1 MSRRKLLV
9 LDVNG
14 LLVDTYFHKE
24 PLPKESPDA
33 RVGNFFVYKR
43 PFCGEFLQF
52 CLENFVVGIWSS
64 AREYNV
70 NNLVNY
76 VFGDTKEKL
85 AFSWHQSDCTD
96 VGLKAPDNQFKPLFL
111 KELSKLWGKVKG
123 DLPWSIGD
131 YGPFNTLL
139 VDDTPYK
146 AILNPP
152 NTGIFPRSYTAQD
165 YGDDFLGGAL
175 RNYLEGIR
183 DAASVQVYV
192 ESNPFGEPSITSASP
207 LWSYVSKVVLKV
219 NSAVSEVGDGI
230 AQAMQVVTAG
240 EEADMKQKHRKSK
253 HKKQNHH
260 LDPLQLGTQ
269 SSDFHFAS
277 EAVEL
282 QSSENIL
289 QPITSGTQSS
299 DSITVSRSFEEAPKV
314 GSQEEVNFS
323 VDNGNSLHIDSN
335 QSGNYSQLCEETHNY
350 VGSLSSKRRRV
361 LSEQYQGPDSVKQK
375 RPHNRGDSSFPFE
388 PKKADKEFFKKEEPQ
403 SKENSSSPA
412 EFGNHERANGKQFQ
426 GTDVAHKGERNGLLL
441 EQVNQ
446 RVDEKSM
453 SNREQGDQ
461 KGADKELHKD
471 EQPDSY
477 EQGNH
482 KRVDEELYR
491 KELPDNLEAGVNVRL
506 DKIHKEHC
514 DDADGHGV
522 GSFREVNENSMTFG
536 GLDSLRAGRIQK
548 GHSNDDEV
556 FHRKSIGKKVSQKS
570 RFLWTSDKS
579 IVLKRYS
586 ECSDGSRDEY
596 RRHQNQHTFTMH
608 NEGDYHNRG
617 SIGHSQDWERKR
629 RYYQSTGNKMPQFQG
644 REQRGYYQSRGNE
657 MPHLQGREQR
667 GFFSDYKQHTRHG
680 DRHELDKRYLNKT
693 KPYSQ
698 DARQSQHRWSDRSMD
713 ASRADLRWG
722 PSTAG
727 SRSWGESNQGGRS
740 LKFEGLTDASLT
752 VSSSNLVTQPQNRWN
767 NQKGISVERRLK
779 HDEFG
784 SDQGWGASRHTWQ
797 EVDRGFEQR
806 GFNGALSSQSE
817 RMQKLDAYIPDSH
830 LATLPEARWD
840 DSRGFL
846 SGKKRSLE
854 IEDKNVGN
862 SSRSSRSRWDE
873 HRQGWASKGS
883 SRNWRDQ
890 NCRNW

>member
-111 KELSKLWGKVKG
+111 KELSKLWGKVKV

-131 YGPFNTLL
+131 YGPSNTLL

-165 YGDDFLGGAL
+165 YGDNFLGGAL

-219 NSAVSEVGDGI
+219 NSAASEVGDGI
-230 AQAMQVVTAG
+230 AQAMQVVIAG
-240 EEADMKQKHRKSK
+240 EKADMKQKHRKSK

-260 LDPLQLGTQ
+260 LGPLQLGTQ
-269 SSDFHFAS
+269 SFDFHFAS

-289 QPITSGTQSS
+289 QPITGGTQSS
-299 DSITVSRSFEEAPKV
+299 DSIAAYKSFEEAPKV
-314 GSQEEVNFS
+314 GSQEEVDFP
-323 VDNGNSLHIDSN
+323 VDDGNSLHIDSN
-335 QSGNYSQLCEETHNY
+335 QSGNYNQLCEETHNY

-361 LSEQYQGPDSVKQK
+361 LSEHSQGPDSVKQK

-388 PKKADKEFFKKEEPQ
+388 PNEAGKELFKKEEPQ

-412 EFGNHERANGKQFQ
+412 EFGDHVRANGKQFQ
-426 GTDVAHKGERNGLLL
+426 GTDVAHNGESNGPLLV
-441 EQVNQ
+441 QRNQ
-446 RVDEKSM
+446 RVDEKRGQPF
-453 SNREQGDQ
+453 NREQGDQ
-461 KGADKELHKD
+461 KGSDKELHKD
-471 EQPDSY
+471 KQPDSY

-482 KRVDEELYR
+482 KTVDEELYS
-491 KELPDNLEAGVNVRL
+491 KELPDNLEAGVDVGL
-506 DKIHKEHC
+506 DNIHKEHC

-522 GSFREVNENSMTFG
+522 GSFHEVNENSTSHMTFG
-536 GLDSLRAGRIQK
+536 DLGLDSLRADRIQK
-548 GHSNDDEV
+548 GHSNDDV
-556 FHRKSIGKKVSQKS
+556 FFHRKSGGKVSQKR

-579 IVLKRYS
+579 IVSKRYS
-586 ECSDGSRDEY
+586 ECSDGSRDEH
-596 RRHQNQHTFTMH
+596 RRHQNQHTFSRH
-608 NEGDYHNRG
+608 NEGDYHNR
-617 SIGHSQDWERKR
+617 DWKRKR
-629 RYYQSTGNKMPQFQG
+629 GYYQSTGNKMPHF
-644 REQRGYYQSRGNE
+644 
-657 MPHLQGREQR
+657 QGREQR
-667 GFFSDYKQHTRHG
+667 GFFSDYKQHTRHV
-680 DRHELDKRYLNKT
+680 DRHELDKKYLNKT

-713 ASRADLRWG
+713 ASRADSRWG
-722 PSTAG
+722 ASTDG
-727 SRSWGESNQGGRS
+727 SRSWGESNQSGRS
-740 LKFEGLTDASLT
+740 MKFEALTDASLT

-767 NQKGISVERRLK
+767 NQKGISVERGLK

-797 EVDRGFEQR
+797 EVDRGFEPR
-806 GFNGALSSQSE
+806 AFNGALSTQSE
-817 RMQKLDAYIPDSH
+817 RMQQLDAHIPDSH
-830 LATLPEARWD
+830 LATLPQARWD

-846 SGKKRSLE
+846 SGRKRSFE
-854 IEDKNVGN
+854 IEDKNVGP
-862 SSRSSRSRWDE
+862 SSWPSRSRWDG